1 MNSSENKKQ
10 KTNNKQQ
17 KTNNKQK
24 TRMDAKTQ
32 LKHIAV
38 LSDAMSNIHVKHMT
52 ITECFQ
58 LRKLA
63 GIILTDNTNTRHNS
77 INDNLENYTEKEKD
91 NLLDWLVTQMEE
103 FDDAYSRNEYLDR
116 LATKYLV
123 KKLHDY
129 KEIHD

>member
-1 MNSSENKKQ
+1 M
-10 KTNNKQQ
+10 KTKNKQQ
-17 KTNNKQK
+17 TKNKQK

-91 NLLDWLVTQMEE
+91 SLLDWLVTQMEE

-129 KEIHD
+129 KANHD

>member
-1 MNSSENKKQ
+1 MKTKNKKQ

-17 KTNNKQK
+17 
-24 TRMDAKTQ
+24 TRMDVKTQ
-32 LKHIAV
+32 LKHISV

-52 ITECFQ
+52 NTECFQ

-63 GIILTDNTNTRHNS
+63 GLILTDNTNTRHNS

-91 NLLDWLVTQMEE
+91 SLLDWLVTQMEE

>member
-10 KTNNKQQ
+10 TTNKKQ
-17 KTNNKQK
+17 
-24 TRMDAKTQ
+24 TRMDVKTQ
-32 LKHIAV
+32 LKHISV

-91 NLLDWLVTQMEE
+91 SLLDWLVTQMEE

-129 KEIHD
+129 KANHD

>member
-1 MNSSENKKQ
+1 LNSSENKKQ
-10 KTNNKQQ
+10 TTNNKT
-17 KTNNKQK
+17 KNKQQ
-24 TRMDAKTQ
+24 TRMDVKTQ
-32 LKHIAV
+32 LKHISV

-91 NLLDWLVTQMEE
+91 SLLDWLVTQMEE

-129 KEIHD
+129 KANHD

>member
-1 MNSSENKKQ
+1 M
-10 KTNNKQQ
+10 KTK
-17 KTNNKQK
+17 NKQK
-24 TRMDAKTQ
+24 TTNKKQTRMDVKTQ
-32 LKHIAV
+32 LKHISV

-91 NLLDWLVTQMEE
+91 SLLDWLVTQMEE

-129 KEIHD
+129 KANND

>member
-10 KTNNKQQ
+10 KTKNKQQ
-17 KTNNKQK
+17 
-24 TRMDAKTQ
+24 TRMDVKTQ
-32 LKHIAV
+32 LKHISV

-91 NLLDWLVTQMEE
+91 SLLDWLVTQMEE